1 MYLVKVPEAGSSTVA
16 GVTIQIAYYSSVAK
30 RLNNNTTNSTTT
42 TRPAKN

>member
-16 GVTIQIAYYSSVAK
+16 GVTIQIAYYSVAK